1 MTSLQRS
8 VALQTL
14 EFSVRVSKGHMG
26 AGLLG
31 SYFHCFHDSHPQGY
45 TPDRLPV
52 SSCVT
57 VPDLTPPN
65 PARSLFAKV
74 TKSLFG
80 RRKSK
85 SESGASGLR
94 V

>member
-1 MTSLQRS
+1 MLRFRLPACSQSMEEQDPWGVSL
-8 VALQTL
+8 LC
-14 EFSVRVSKGHMG
+14 
-26 AGLLG
+26 LLG
-31 SYFHCFHDSHPQGY
+31 SRPQGY

-74 TKSLFG
+74 TKSLFS
-80 RRKSK
+80 RKKNK
-85 SESGASGLR
+85 SE
-94 V
+94 

>member
-1 MTSLQRS
+1 MS
-8 VALQTL
+8 VFLGDTQEQDPWGLTVLATL
-14 EFSVRVSKGHMG
+14 
-26 AGLLG
+26 
-31 SYFHCFHDSHPQGY
+31 PQGY

-52 SSCVT
+52 SSCVA

-80 RRKSK
+80 RKKNK
-85 SESGASGLR
+85 SESGVSGLR
-94 V
+94 I

>member
-1 MTSLQRS
+1 MFSEDKWEQTGVSLLR
-8 VALQTL
+8 L
-14 EFSVRVSKGHMG
+14 
-26 AGLLG
+26 
-31 SYFHCFHDSHPQGY
+31 HDSLPQGY

-57 VPDLTPPN
+57 VPELTPPN

-80 RRKSK
+80 RKKTK
-85 SESGASGLR
+85 SESGVGGLK

>member
-1 MTSLQRS
+1 MF
-8 VALQTL
+8 L
-14 EFSVRVSKGHMG
+14 ENTG
-26 AGLLG
+26 AGPLG
-31 SYFHCFHDSHPQGY
+31 SHCHCFCDSLPQGY

-80 RRKSK
+80 RKKNK

-94 V
+94 VQSSRVA